1 VVTGAIYDRYQSC
14 APMMSAYIALSVIA
28 GCLYTMLAQPKR
40 LYNTENVFVCSVRLV
55 PNRSGFTHTITATAL
70 IVR

>member
-28 GCLYTMLAQPKR
+28 GCLYAMLAQPKR
-40 LYNTENVFVCSVRLV
+40 LYTENVFVCSVFVSFRIDQV
-55 PNRSGFTHTITATAL
+55 SRTRSRRRH
-70 IVR
+70 

>member
-28 GCLYTMLAQPKR
+28 GCLYAMLAQPKR
-40 LYNTENVFVCSVRLV
+40 L
-55 PNRSGFTHTITATAL
+55 
-70 IVR
+70 

>member
-28 GCLYTMLAQPKR
+28 GCLYAMLAQPKR
-40 LYNTENVFVCSVRLV
+40 LYNTENVFVCSVFVSFRIDQV
-55 PNRSGFTHTITATAL
+55 SRTRSRRRH
-70 IVR
+70 